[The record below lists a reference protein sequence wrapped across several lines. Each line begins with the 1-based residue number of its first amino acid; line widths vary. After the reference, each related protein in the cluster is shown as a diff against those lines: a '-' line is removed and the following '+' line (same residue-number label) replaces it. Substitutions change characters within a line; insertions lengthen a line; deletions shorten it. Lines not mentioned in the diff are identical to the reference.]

1 MKDFMFMACC
11 PEVVMNISVCIEC
24 VFLLERILSILIFN
38 VEPLQ
43 LLSLL
48 APSLP
53 RYLYLLSSPAVIASN
68 VLTSQCL
75 VPHVRALFRKL
86 WIKETSLMI
95 FNKRDQ
101 SYDFQ

>member
-1 MKDFMFMACC
+1 MACC

-24 VFLLERILSILIFN
+24 VFLLERIQSILIFD

-75 VPHVRALFRKL
+75 ALHVRVLFRKL
-86 WIKETSLMI
+86 WIKETSLII
-95 FNKRDQ
+95 FNKSVQTHTRHEH
-101 SYDFQ
+101 